1 VRKAIAVWVMV
12 IFLPLISGCGS
23 MLAAVESGPIEE
35 DPGKRTV
42 AQRLEDESIETK
54 AIVNIKAADDGFD
67 EANLVIVSYN
77 GYVLIA
83 GQVESEGLKQ
93 KAANEVRDI
102 EGVRRIY
109 NELEVA
115 PTTSGKVRS
124 QDVWL
129 TTQVKSALL
138 FRSDTPGSRVK
149 VVTEN
154 GVVYLMGLVSS
165 EEADRAAAV
174 ARGIENVRKVVKLFE
189 LIDPI
194 LQS

>member
-1 VRKAIAVWVMV
+1 
-12 IFLPLISGCGS
+12 

>member
-1 VRKAIAVWVMV
+1 MRKAIAVWVMV

>member
-1 VRKAIAVWVMV
+1 MFKVMTTLALACM
-12 IFLPLISGCGS
+12 LPLLGGCGS
-23 MLAAVESGPIEE
+23 MLAAVDSGPIEE
-35 DPGKRTV
+35 EPGKRTF

-54 AIVNIKAADDGFD
+54 SIVNIKAADSGFD
-67 EANLVIVSYN
+67 DANLLVVSYN
-77 GYVLIA
+77 GYVLLA
-83 GQVESEGLKQ
+83 GQVASQALKD

-102 EGVRRIY
+102 DGVRRIY
-109 NELEVA
+109 NELEIGE
-115 PTTSGKVRS
+115 PTSVKVRS

-149 VVTEN
+149 VATEN
-154 GVVYLMGLVSS
+154 GVVYLMGLVTS
-165 EEADRAAAV
+165 EEAERATAV

>member
-1 VRKAIAVWVMV
+1 MRKAIAVWVMA

-67 EANLVIVSYN
+67 DANLLIVSYN

-83 GQVESEGLKQ
+83 GQVASEGLKQ
-93 KAANEVRDI
+93 KATNEVRDI

>member
-1 VRKAIAVWVMV
+1 MRKAIAVWVMA